1 MMKLRSEQGTA
12 VVEFAVVLPLLLVIV
27 FGIVEFSFILYNQAM
42 ITNASREGSR
52 AGIIVQTPRKS
63 TAEITTVV
71 NNYLNDY
78 LVNFNS
84 GAPPAPTVVVKIN
97 DVVADP
103 STAGLVSAQ
112 DYLTVEV
119 RYDYD
124 FLIIPNFIT
133 SIAGTKTLF
142 ASATM
147 RAE

>member
-1 MMKLRSEQGTA
+1 MKLRSEQGTA
-12 VVEFAVVLPLLLVIV
+12 VVEFALVLPLLLVIV
-27 FGIVEFSFILYNQAM
+27 FGIIEFSFILYNQAM

-63 TAEITTVV
+63 TGEITTVV
-71 NNYLNDY
+71 NNYLNNY

-84 GAPPAPTVVVKIN
+84 GAPPAPTVIVKIN

-103 STAGLVSAQ
+103 SIAGLASAQ

-119 RYDYD
+119 SYNYD
-124 FLIIPNFIT
+124 FLIIPDFIT

-142 ASATM
+142 ASSTM

>member
-1 MMKLRSEQGTA
+1 MKLKSERGTA

-42 ITNASREGSR
+42 ITNASREGAR
-52 AGIIVQTPRKS
+52 TGIIVDVPRKS
-63 TAEITTVV
+63 TGEITTVV
-71 NNYLNDY
+71 NNYLNNY
-78 LVNFNS
+78 LVTFGS
-84 GAPPAPTVVVKIN
+84 GAPTAPATVVKIN
-97 DVVADP
+97 NVEADP

-112 DYLTVEV
+112 DYITVEV
-119 RYDYD
+119 SYDYD

-142 ASATM
+142 SSSTM

>member
-1 MMKLRSEQGTA
+1 MMKLRSDQGTA

-63 TAEITTVV
+63 TGEITTVV

-78 LVNFNS
+78 LVNFKS
-84 GAPPAPTVVVKIN
+84 GAAPTPAIVVKIN
-97 DVVADP
+97 NVVADP
-103 STAGLVSAQ
+103 SSAGLVSAQ

-124 FLIIPNFIT
+124 FLIIPDFIS

-142 ASATM
+142 ASSTM

>member
-1 MMKLRSEQGTA
+1 MKLRSEQGAA
-12 VVEFAVVLPLLLVIV
+12 VVEFAVVLPLLLLIV

-42 ITNASREGSR
+42 ITNASREGAR
-52 AGIIVQTPRKS
+52 TGIIVQTPRKS
-63 TAEITTVV
+63 TGEITTVV
-71 NNYLNDY
+71 NNYLNNY

-84 GAPPAPTVVVKIN
+84 GAPPAPAVVVKIN
-97 DVVADP
+97 DVVGDP

-119 RYDYD
+119 SYNYD
-124 FLIIPNFIT
+124 FLIIPDFIT

-142 ASATM
+142 ASSTM